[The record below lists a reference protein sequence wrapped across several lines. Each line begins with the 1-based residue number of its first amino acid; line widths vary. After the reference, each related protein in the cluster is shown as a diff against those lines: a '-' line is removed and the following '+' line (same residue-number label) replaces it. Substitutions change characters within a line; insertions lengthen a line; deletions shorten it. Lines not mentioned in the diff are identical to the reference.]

1 MPKLGGCVKRF
12 YLCLITISIASI
24 AACGTG
30 EQVPEGESFGANP
43 TLPAPDTS
51 LIPTVRIAPAKGWSD
66 GETPKDQSTQH
77 PKQYRA
83 ISAYFTIK
91 KARHFSAPGFFT
103 SFVKTEFTLLSLS
116 SAMRAAVARCNR
128 LVVPCP

>member
-1 MPKLGGCVKRF
+1 MKRF

-66 GETPKDQSTQH
+66 GETPKDQSTQY

-83 ISAYFTIK
+83 MSTYGTIK
-91 KARHFSAPGFFT
+91 KTRYFSAPGFFI
-103 SFVKTEFTLLSLS
+103 S
-116 SAMRAAVARCNR
+116 SAKPAYAAFTFKRHACSNGSV
-128 LVVPCP
+128 